1 MMKIATRPGRT
12 VRLIVLLTG
21 LALGLFAGAVA
32 IAQSGFNLNSP
43 VSFPV
48 DI

>member
-1 MMKIATRPGRT
+1 LGVLAAAT
-12 VRLIVLLTG
+12 
-21 LALGLFAGAVA
+21 A
-32 IAQSGFNLNSP
+32 ISKTQSSSFSLNSP

>member
-1 MMKIATRPGRT
+1 MTRLTLIILLLSIAGFGSF
-12 VRLIVLLTG
+12 G
-21 LALGLFAGAVA
+21 LHYAL
-32 IAQSGFNLNSP
+32 AQSGGKPLDLNSP